1 MIFLHLERNLRGY
14 IAGVNKSTFKYPV
27 IPGIIIFGHNILPI
41 GKKLERQQR
50 VRTTETSGRGVKL
63 DSNALSF
70 SQKKYN
76 LKGNRRRGP
85 QGFDHTKAETSARGK
100 ESGKGEVIVISSNLK
115 CNGQFG
121 SQELDYHH

>member
-41 GKKLERQQR
+41 GKR
-50 VRTTETSGRGVKL
+50 L
-63 DSNALSF
+63 DSNALGF

-100 ESGKGEVIVISSNLK
+100 ESGKGEVIVFSSNLK
-115 CNGQFG
+115 CNCQFG
-121 SQELDYHH
+121 SQEHDYFHLY

>member
-1 MIFLHLERNLRGY
+1 MIFLHLERN

-50 VRTTETSGRGVKL
+50 ARTTETSGRGVKL

-85 QGFDHTKAETSARGK
+85 QGFDHTKAKPPPEEK
-100 ESGKGEVIVISSNLK
+100 KVEKVKL
-115 CNGQFG
+115 
-121 SQELDYHH
+121 